1 MKRDRR
7 LSRRRLL
14 KSMGAGAA
22 LLPMLHADRTDAAC
36 FVGRIKHRTF
46 WRGPLQDGSKSR
58 AAFGIAALLSAGL
71 VAGCSARTGSQG
83 AAAGAGGSGVGP
95 TGSGSAGASS
105 SGGPA
110 SGTAGSGTVGGGG
123 GAGGTS
129 AIAIVTSGTPPA
141 ESAGPLIMRRLTYR
155 EYDHMLADLLG
166 DTTAP
171 AEGGNAWTPD
181 APNAV
186 GYVAPTSVADL
197 QMALYNQTAD
207 SVVET
212 ALQAVAAGKTAGK
225 LTIPCEAPTTSA
237 AETTCATQFIT
248 SFGLEAYRRPIAAAE
263 QTDLLALFTKVRG
276 LGLSFN
282 ESIGAL
288 VKGMIQSPNFL
299 FHWEIGPIAPVAGSD
314 GLVPLTSWQLASR
327 LASTL
332 WETTP
337 DDTLLQAAQAGQL
350 TTAAQVTTQVTR
362 MLADS
367 RASNGLFNFH
377 EQWLFNFGSQGRDLT
392 QPLTKTS
399 ALFTAAVAQGI
410 QTEFAD
416 FVSSVYTGDG
426 TLQALFTAPYTFVNH
441 DLGVIYG
448 VAGPAT
454 GFAKVALDPTK
465 RGGIFT
471 QTAFLATLANNGAD
485 NPVYRGLSI
494 YLRVLCGTI
503 GPPSANGPAV
513 NFIAN
518 GTTRQSYAAHGM
530 SACAAGC
537 HSLFDPPGFSLENY
551 DGIGAYRTT
560 DANVAVDATGSF
572 VTPASAI
579 ITFQNVL
586 DLSNQLAQ
594 TAEAQT
600 CVDRQWTRYILGR
613 PETAAESGSM
623 SIAYQKAA
631 ATKGF
636 SIRDLVATLV
646 QSKAFMYRQPSPG
659 ETL

>member
-1 MKRDRR
+1 MKAQE
-7 LSRRRLL
+7 L
-14 KSMGAGAA
+14 
-22 LLPMLHADRTDAAC
+22 
-36 FVGRIKHRTF
+36 
-46 WRGPLQDGSKSR
+46 WRSFF
-58 AAFGIAALLSAGL
+58 AIAALISAGL
-71 VAGCSARTGSQG
+71 VAGCTGRIGSQG
-83 AAAGAGGSGVGP
+83 ATGAGGSGVGP
-95 TGSGSAGASS
+95 GGSGSAGAS
-105 SGGPA
+105 GGTGPG

-123 GAGGTS
+123 ATATGTGGTS

-141 ESAGPLIMRRLTYR
+141 ESAGPLVMKRLTYR

-171 AEGGNAWTPD
+171 AEGGNAWSPD

-186 GYVAPTSVADL
+186 GYVAPSSVADL
-197 QMALYNQTAD
+197 QVDLYNQTAD

-212 ALQAVAAGKTAGK
+212 AVQAVAAGKTAGK
-225 LTIPCEAPTTSA
+225 LTIPCKAPTTSA

-248 SFGLEAYRRPIAAAE
+248 SFGLAAYRRPIAAAE

-299 FHWEIGPIAPVAGSD
+299 YHWEIGPTAPVVGSD

-362 MLADS
+362 MLADA
-367 RASNGLFNFH
+367 RAANGLFNFH

-399 ALFTAAVAQGI
+399 PMFTAAVAQGV
-410 QTEFAD
+410 QTEFSD

-448 VAGPAT
+448 VTGPAT

-471 QTAFLATLANNGAD
+471 QTAFLATLASDGAD
-485 NPVYRGLSI
+485 NPIYRGLSI
-494 YLRVLCGTI
+494 YLKVLCGTI
-503 GPPSANGPAV
+503 GSPPANVPAV
-513 NFIAN
+513 TFIAN
-518 GTTRQSYAAHGM
+518 GTTRQSYEAHGM

-537 HSLFDPPGFSLENY
+537 HNLFDPPGFSLENY

-572 VTPASAI
+572 VTPANAT

-586 DLSNQLAQ
+586 DLSKQLAQ
-594 TAEAQT
+594 SAEAQT

-613 PETAAESGSM
+613 PETTAESGSM

-631 ATKGF
+631 ATTGF
-636 SIRDLVATLV
+636 SIRDLMATLV

-659 ETL
+659 EAL

>member
-1 MKRDRR
+1 MKAQELCR
-7 LSRRRLL
+7 S
-14 KSMGAGAA
+14 SFA
-22 LLPMLHADRTDAAC
+22 
-36 FVGRIKHRTF
+36 
-46 WRGPLQDGSKSR
+46 
-58 AAFGIAALLSAGL
+58 IAALLSAGL
-71 VAGCSARTGSQG
+71 VAGCTGRIGSQG
-83 AAAGAGGSGVGP
+83 ATGAGGSGVGP
-95 TGSGSAGASS
+95 GGSGSAGA
-105 SGGPA
+105 GPA
-110 SGTAGSGTVGGGG
+110 SGTAGSATVGGGG
-123 GAGGTS
+123 ATATGSGGTS
-129 AIAIVTSGTPPA
+129 AITIVTSGTPPA
-141 ESAGPLIMRRLTYR
+141 ESAGPLVMRRLTYR

-166 DTTAP
+166 DATAP
-171 AEGGNAWTPD
+171 AEGGNAWSPD

-186 GYVAPTSVADL
+186 GYVAPASVADL
-197 QMALYNQTAD
+197 QVDLYNQTAD
-207 SVVET
+207 TVVET

-225 LTIPCEAPTTSA
+225 LTIPCKVPTTSA

-299 FHWEIGPIAPVAGSD
+299 YHWEIGPTAPVVGSD

-350 TTAAQVTTQVTR
+350 TTAAQVATQVTR
-362 MLADS
+362 MLADA

-399 ALFTAAVAQGI
+399 PMFTAAVAQGV
-410 QTEFAD
+410 QTEFSD

-448 VAGPAT
+448 VTGPAT

-471 QTAFLATLANNGAD
+471 QTAFLATLASDGAD
-485 NPVYRGLSI
+485 NPIYRGLSI
-494 YLRVLCGTI
+494 YLKVLCGTI
-503 GPPSANGPAV
+503 GSPPANVPAV
-513 NFIAN
+513 TFIAN
-518 GTTRQSYAAHGM
+518 GTTRQSYEAHGM

-537 HSLFDPPGFSLENY
+537 HNLFDPPGFSLENY

-560 DANVAVDATGSF
+560 DANVAVDATGTF
-572 VTPASAI
+572 VTPANAT
-579 ITFQNVL
+579 ITFQNAL
-586 DLSNQLAQ
+586 DLSKQLAGS
-594 TAEAQT
+594 AEAQT

-613 PETAAESGSM
+613 PETTAESGSM
-623 SIAYQKAA
+623 SIAFQKAA
-631 ATKGF
+631 ATTGF
-636 SIRDLVATLV
+636 SIRDLMATLV
-646 QSKAFMYRQPSPG
+646 QSKAFRYRQPSAG
-659 ETL
+659 EPL

>member
-1 MKRDRR
+1 MKAQELCR
-7 LSRRRLL
+7 S
-14 KSMGAGAA
+14 SFA
-22 LLPMLHADRTDAAC
+22 
-36 FVGRIKHRTF
+36 
-46 WRGPLQDGSKSR
+46 
-58 AAFGIAALLSAGL
+58 IAALLSAGL
-71 VAGCSARTGSQG
+71 VAGCTGRIGSQG
-83 AAAGAGGSGVGP
+83 ATGAGGSGVGP
-95 TGSGSAGASS
+95 GGSGSAGA
-105 SGGPA
+105 GPA

-123 GAGGTS
+123 ATATGSGGTS
-129 AIAIVTSGTPPA
+129 AITIVTSGTPPA
-141 ESAGPLIMRRLTYR
+141 ESAGPLVMRRLTYR

-171 AEGGNAWTPD
+171 AEGGNAWSPD

-186 GYVAPTSVADL
+186 GYVAPASVADL
-197 QMALYNQTAD
+197 QVDLYNQTAD
-207 SVVET
+207 TVVET

-225 LTIPCEAPTTSA
+225 LTIPCKVPTTSA

-248 SFGLEAYRRPIAAAE
+248 SFGLEAYRRPIVAAE

-299 FHWEIGPIAPVAGSD
+299 YHWEIGPTAPVVGSD

-362 MLADS
+362 MLADA

-399 ALFTAAVAQGI
+399 PMFTAAVAQGV
-410 QTEFAD
+410 QTEFSD

-426 TLQALFTAPYTFVNH
+426 TLQALFSAPYTFVNH
-441 DLGVIYG
+441 VIYG
-448 VAGPAT
+448 VTGPAT

-471 QTAFLATLANNGAD
+471 QTAFLATLASDGAD
-485 NPVYRGLSI
+485 NPIYRGLSI
-494 YLRVLCGTI
+494 YLKVLCGTI
-503 GPPSANGPAV
+503 GSPPANVPAV
-513 NFIAN
+513 TFIAN
-518 GTTRQSYAAHGM
+518 GTTRQSYEAHGM

-537 HSLFDPPGFSLENY
+537 HNLFDPPGFSLENY

-560 DANVAVDATGSF
+560 DANVAVDSTGSF
-572 VTPASAI
+572 VTPANAT
-579 ITFQNVL
+579 ITFQNAL
-586 DLSNQLAQ
+586 DLSKQLAQ
-594 TAEAQT
+594 SAEAQT

-613 PETAAESGSM
+613 PETTAESGSM
-623 SIAYQKAA
+623 SIAFQKAA
-631 ATKGF
+631 ATTGF
-636 SIRDLVATLV
+636 SIRDLMATLV
-646 QSKAFMYRQPSPG
+646 QSKAFMYRQPSAG
-659 ETL
+659 EPL